1 MTMYEIISLQTNVIH
16 PNDYSDINCIT
27 IDPEFRNLIPA
38 ISDDERKLLEQN
50 IVEAGGVRDPLTL
63 WLRDDDD
70 WVILDGHNRFEIC
83 QRLKLPFPYHE
94 VEFDTRDEAADWIDR
109 NQLGRRNLSDDGRK
123 LLIGRVYNR
132 AKKAEHDGGKGK
144 RRSGGQTDHH
154 SEKTSERVAREHG
167 VSEATVR
174 RAGKLQAAAAELGIE
189 QEIVTGAI
197 KASEADIVLAAATLP
212 DKPTADD
219 IKQARDKVKASG
231 KKRSKGK
238 QADKPTAGESRRK
251 NGQQAD
257 KITRALIAL
266 RTPVELLARTDS
278 AYRDQALAEL
288 QRLMAQLS
296 RVVPAAPAKSAKRQP
311 DDELRAAVMERW
323 EKMRLWEKH
332 WSLAEMK
339 DVRRIFLEL
348 IRDEQKQLD
357 K

>member
-1 MTMYEIISLQTNVIH
+1 MYETIALQTDVIH
-16 PNDYSDINCIT
+16 PGDHHNLDCIST
-27 IDPEFRNLIPA
+27 DREFQNLIPA
-38 ISDDERKLLEQN
+38 ISDDERRQLEEN

-63 WLRDDDD
+63 WLRDDND

-83 QRLKLPFPYHE
+83 QRLKLPFPFHQ
-94 VEFDTRDEAADWIDR
+94 VEFDTRDQAADWIDR
-109 NQLGRRNLSDDGRK
+109 NQLGRRNLSDEGRK
-123 LLIGRVYNR
+123 ILLGRLYNR
-132 AKKAEHDGGKGK
+132 SKKAEHDGGKGK
-144 RRSGGQTDHH
+144 RRSGGQTEHH
-154 SEKTSERVAREHG
+154 SEKTSERVAREQG
-167 VSEATVR
+167 VSAATVR

-189 QEIVTGAI
+189 QEIVAGEI
-197 KASEADIVLAAATLP
+197 KATEAEIVKAAATLP

-219 IKQARDKVKASG
+219 VAQARERVRASG
-231 KKRSKGK
+231 TKRAKGK
-238 QADKPTAGESRRK
+238 QSDKPTAGESRRK

-288 QRLMAQLS
+288 QRLVSQLS
-296 RVVPAAPAKSAKRQP
+296 RVAPAAPAKSEKRKP
-311 DDELRAAVMERW
+311 DDELRAAVVERW

-339 DVRRIFLEL
+339 DVRRLFIEL

>member
-1 MTMYEIISLQTNVIH
+1 MYQTVPLQTDAIH
-16 PNDYSDINCIT
+16 PDEHHKIACIT
-27 IDPEFRNLIPA
+27 IDAEFRHLIPA
-38 ISDDERKLLEQN
+38 ISDDERKQLEAN
-50 IVEAGGVRDPLTL
+50 IVAAGGVRDPLTL
-63 WLRDDDD
+63 WLRDDND

-83 QRLKLPFPYHE
+83 QRVKFPFPYHE
-94 VEFDTRDEAADWIDR
+94 VEFDTRDEAAEWIDR
-109 NQLGRRNLSDDGRK
+109 NQLGRRNLSRQDYK
-123 LLIGRVYNR
+123 LLLGRRYNR
-132 AKKAEHDGGKGK
+132 AKRADGGHGDQK
-144 RRSGGQTDHH
+144 SGGQSDRPK
-154 SEKTSERVAREHG
+154 EKASERLAREYG
-167 VSEATVR
+167 VGEATVR
-174 RAGKLQAAAAELGIE
+174 RAGKYQAAAAQLGIE
-189 QEIVTGAI
+189 HEIAAGEI
-197 KASEADIVLAAATLP
+197 KASEADIAQAAATLP

-231 KKRSKGK
+231 KKRPKGK

-251 NGQQAD
+251 NSQQAD

-288 QRLMAQLS
+288 QRLIAQLT
-296 RVVPAAPAKSAKRQP
+296 RVAPTAPSKSEKRQP
-311 DDELRAAVMERW
+311 DDELRAAVVERW

-332 WSLAEMK
+332 WSLADMK